1 MYRSG
6 KAAQRLLPLTPL
18 LQTGDIIRMSM
29 VDHWLRLPWLWRW
42 WHCFREVFLLA
53 DPQVPRPRAAAMRG
67 GRAEV
72 LGSSAPASPHR
83 GEDCDYGRRSSFN
96 TSLFLLL
103 VQVQTES
110 YLTGTSGSYVEE
122 MYESW
127 ARDPRSVH
135 ARYVRKIFYCPIAT
149 NIFMIF
155 FSVGTPTSGAGPTRL
170 RPLWETA
177 PGPMRCLCPAWGR
190 GKGRVR

>member
-1 MYRSG
+1 
-6 KAAQRLLPLTPL
+6 
-18 LQTGDIIRMSM
+18 
-29 VDHWLRLPWLWRW
+29 
-42 WHCFREVFLLA
+42 
-53 DPQVPRPRAAAMRG
+53 MRG

-72 LGSSAPASPHR
+72 LGCPAPASPHR
-83 GEDCDYGRRSSFN
+83 GEDG
-96 TSLFLLL
+96 SLKIVTIEDILHSKSIFLLL

-155 FSVGTPTSGAGPTRL
+155 FSVGTPTSGVVPTRL
-170 RPLWETA
+170 RPLLETA

>member
-1 MYRSG
+1 M
-6 KAAQRLLPLTPL
+6 KIVTIE
-18 LQTGDIIRMSM
+18 DILHSKSI
-29 VDHWLRLPWLWRW
+29 
-42 WHCFREVFLLA
+42 
-53 DPQVPRPRAAAMRG
+53 
-67 GRAEV
+67 
-72 LGSSAPASPHR
+72 
-83 GEDCDYGRRSSFN
+83 
-96 TSLFLLL
+96 FLLL

-155 FSVGTPTSGAGPTRL
+155 FFSWDAYFRGGTYAAPPSLGDSTRPNEVPLSSLGAWQGAGKVNTGL
-170 RPLWETA
+170 
-177 PGPMRCLCPAWGR
+177 
-190 GKGRVR
+190 